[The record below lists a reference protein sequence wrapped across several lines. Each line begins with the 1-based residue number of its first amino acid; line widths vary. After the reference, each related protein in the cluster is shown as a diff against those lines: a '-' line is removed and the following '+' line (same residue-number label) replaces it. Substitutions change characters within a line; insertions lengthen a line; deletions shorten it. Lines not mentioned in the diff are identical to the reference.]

1 MTAMRRWV
9 NVMAAASLLAANL
22 QAQSTARV
30 SVDSTGGEADDHSG
44 KPSISADGRF
54 VAFESWASNL
64 VAGDAAGRRD
74 IFVHDR
80 AGGTTTRVSVGIGG
94 AEANNSS
101 GSPVLSADGRYV
113 VFWSDASNLVVGDT
127 NGDADV
133 FLHDRQSGATER
145 VSVSSSGMQGNNF
158 SFAGAISADGRYVAF
173 YSFASNLVTGDT
185 NAQFDVFV
193 HDRQTGT
200 TERVSVDS
208 SGAQGN
214 GGSAGAVLSAD
225 GRIVAFT
232 SGATNLVAG
241 DTNGKIDLFVHDRQ
255 SGATTRASVDSSGGQ
270 SDGDTYTPSIS
281 ADGRF
286 IAFQSVAT
294 NLVPGDANASNDAFV
309 HDRQSGATACASV
322 APSGVPG
329 NGHSTQPAIS
339 VDGRFV
345 AFTSFATNLVAGDTN
360 GWTDQFLRDRAIG
373 ATFLVSLDAS
383 GAPGN
388 GDTEGPAVSA
398 DGRFLAF
405 QSWAS
410 NFVSGDTNEV
420 NDIFVRD
427 RGDAAAIA
435 SFCGGDGSSAACPC
449 GNNGSPGRG
458 CQNSAGTAGAV
469 LDAAGHAS
477 LASDTLVLTV
487 SSELSSALTIFLQG
501 SQPIP
506 PTNFGDGLRCAG
518 GTLKRL
524 YTRTAIGGTATAP
537 GSDPRISV
545 RSAAIGD
552 PISLGHSRYYQT
564 YYRDANPSFCTA
576 PQGGT
581 FNASQAVAVAWG
593 S

>member
-1 MTAMRRWV
+1 MSAMRRWV
-9 NVMAAASLLAANL
+9 DWMAAATLLAANL
-22 QAQSTARV
+22 GAQSTTRV
-30 SVDSTGGEADDHSG
+30 SVDSTGGEADDHSD
-44 KPSISADGRF
+44 KPSISADGRY
-54 VAFESWASNL
+54 VAFQSWASNL

-94 AEANNSS
+94 AEANNNS

-193 HDRQTGT
+193 HDRQMGT

-360 GWTDQFLRDRAIG
+360 GWTDEFIRDRLIG
-373 ATFLVSLDAS
+373 ATTLVSLDSS
-383 GAPGN
+383 GSQGN
-388 GDTEGPAVSA
+388 GDTEAPALSA
-398 DGRFLAF
+398 DGRVIAF
-405 QSWAS
+405 QSWAT
-410 NFVSGDTNEV
+410 NFVSVDTNEV

-427 RGDAAAIA
+427 RGAASAFA
-435 SFCGGDGSSAACPC
+435 DFCAGDGSGAACPC
-449 GNNGSPGRG
+449 GNSGVSGRG
-458 CQNSAGTAGAV
+458 CQNSAGTGGA
-469 LDAAGHAS
+469 LLAAAGQAS
-477 LASDTLVLTV
+477 LASDTVVLTA
-487 SSELSSALTIFLQG
+487 SGELPAALTIFLQG

-506 PTNFGDGLRCAG
+506 AASFGDGLRCAG

-524 YTRTAIGGTATAP
+524 YVRTASGGTSTAP
-537 GSDPRISV
+537 GGDPPISA
-545 RSAAIGD
+545 RSAALGD
-552 PISLGHSRYYQT
+552 PIPLGHSRYYQT
-564 YYRDANPSFCTA
+564 YYRDSSPSFCTA

-581 FNASQAVAVAWG
+581 FNASRAVAIAWG